1 MPPKNS
7 TPTAAHGSGDDQ
19 APGPDS
25 GEAGIPSGEVA
36 GCGAAGCKGELPD
49 DRLGRTTD
57 VVGVRAGTVAVA
69 GGVAVAG
76 AGVAVGDAGK
86 GVGVGRGGVAVG
98 EGTTSVG
105 VSAGGVGVSGRGV
118 GVGGSEVG
126 VTGETGDWNQAPSA
140 GPPSRAK
147 ISLARR
153 TSSTICTM
161 DFRFDTVDLDRRSG
175 WIVQTR
181 LCMRK
186 ADNSNPR
193 ISLALRT
200 IAERFDEGIAP

>member
-19 APGPDS
+19 TLGPGSGD

-49 DRLGRTTD
+49 DRLGRTID
-57 VVGVRAGTVAVA
+57 VVGVSAGAVAVA
-69 GGVAVAG
+69 GGVAVGG
-76 AGVAVGDAGK
+76 ARVAVGDAGK
-86 GVGVGRGGVAVG
+86 GVDVGRGGVAVG
-98 EGTTSVG
+98 EGTASVG
-105 VSAGGVGVSGRGV
+105 VSGGGVGVSGRGV
-118 GVGGSEVG
+118 GVG

-153 TSSTICTM
+153 RSSTICRM
-161 DFRFDTVDLDRRSG
+161 DLQFDTVDLDRRSG
-175 WIVQTR
+175 RIVQTR
-181 LCMRK
+181 LCTRK

-200 IAERFDEGIAP
+200 IAERLDEGIAP